1 MKMTQKAKVLD
12 YIKKHGSITSR
23 EMMSVLWINSPRD
36 IIYELK
42 KDGYKFATED
52 IRTPSGTYFRRY
64 RITEVTI

>member
-12 YIKKHGSITSR
+12 YIKKHGSITNR

-42 KDGYKFATED
+42 KDGYKFNTED

-64 RITEVTI
+64 RITEG

>member
-12 YIKKHGSITSR
+12 YIKKHGSITNR

-42 KDGYKFATED
+42 KDGYKFKTED

-64 RITEVTI
+64 RITEG